1 MFTLEA
7 IERDI
12 ESTESQIASLQQTLA
27 TLRQMR
33 GLALNLGSPAK
44 FQAAVKPVTDKKR
57 VIRDRP
63 GLSEEQPRSKRDTMR
78 AITVQMEGDFT
89 LNDLEAATLGS
100 NLKLAPTLN
109 KQDWSACLW
118 TFYKQGLLEM
128 VEERRGNLPA
138 VYRLKTKDLSPPP
151 SDKESEFPLQEMLLK
166 AIDAVQVPQFGRKEI
181 FAKVVEMNP
190 AHADRITL
198 DSVSAVLNR
207 ISRFENSPVKT
218 IKTGPGGN
226 VYTHADKLL

>member
-1 MFTLEA
+1 MLTLEA

-12 ESTESQIASLQQTLA
+12 EAVESQITALQQTMA

-33 GLALNLGSPAK
+33 ELALKLGGASPASSQQPPRK
-44 FQAAVKPVTDKKR
+44 KP
-57 VIRDRP
+57 IRDQYVP
-63 GLSEEQPRSKRDTMR
+63 SELTAQPRSKRDTMR
-78 AITVQMEGDFT
+78 AITVQMEGTFT
-89 LNDLEAATLGS
+89 LNDLEAATERS
-100 NLKLAPTLN
+100 SYKVARTLN

-138 VYRLKTKDLSPPP
+138 VYRLKSKDLSPPP
-151 SDKESEFPLQEMLLK
+151 VERESEFPLQDMVWK
-166 AIDAVQVPQFGRKEI
+166 AIHAIKEPRFGRKEV

-190 AHADRITL
+190 DYADRVAL
-198 DSVSAVLNR
+198 ESVSAVLNR

-218 IKTGPGGN
+218 IKSGFGGN
-226 VYTHADKLL
+226 IYTHAEKSS